1 MRKHVIIIN
10 TSRGEIVQT
19 DDLVQ
24 ALNEGKVFGAALD
37 VFEGE
42 KAFIFKVGPL
52 LKLFIDRK
60 GKILRVIHLKD

>member
-1 MRKHVIIIN
+1 MTVKSFRFRDTIAKMRKHVIIIN

-19 DDLVQ
+19 HDLVQ

-42 KAFIFKVGPL
+42 KAFIFKVGPFL
-52 LKLFIDRK
+52 
-60 GKILRVIHLKD
+60 